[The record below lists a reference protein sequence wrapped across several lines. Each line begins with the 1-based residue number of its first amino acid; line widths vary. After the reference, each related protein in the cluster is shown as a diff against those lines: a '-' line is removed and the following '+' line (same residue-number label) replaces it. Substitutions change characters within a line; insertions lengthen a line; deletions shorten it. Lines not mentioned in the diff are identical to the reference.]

1 MVRMKFN
8 YQRTML
14 IITEQ
19 FPNMAKTYSRWFW
32 KEHNCNFCAV
42 AGLPEKQIFLHLPE
56 ISKAQ
61 TVVLCQTMDFISVN
75 FT

>member
-1 MVRMKFN
+1 MVRVKFN

-19 FPNMAKTYSRWFW
+19 FPDFVPLCRR
-32 KEHNCNFCAV
+32 
-42 AGLPEKQIFLHLPE
+42 LPEQPIFMHLPE

-61 TVVLCQTMDFISVN
+61 TVVICQTMGFISVN